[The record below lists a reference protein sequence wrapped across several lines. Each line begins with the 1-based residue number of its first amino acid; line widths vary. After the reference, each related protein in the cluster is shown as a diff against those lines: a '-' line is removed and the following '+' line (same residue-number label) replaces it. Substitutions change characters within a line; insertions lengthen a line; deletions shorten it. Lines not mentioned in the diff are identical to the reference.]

1 MDYKRKILIVDDNNI
16 NRKILKK
23 ILGEEYDVLMA
34 VNGKVALDILDKE
47 QDRISLILLDLV
59 MPVMDGY
66 TFLSE
71 FAKRDVIISSIPVIV
86 ATQRDSEEDEEKA
99 LTKGAS
105 DFVTKP
111 YKAKIIRQKVKNLI
125 NLREKSQIINVL
137 ERDRL
142 TGLLSREFFNKKV
155 DDIIKNKNDEKYW
168 LICADI
174 KNFKLVND
182 IFGREMGDKLLK
194 YFAETLKTFVEN
206 KGVIGRIGADIFS
219 IFIEKTENQNIY
231 DFEKFNEKINNFEID
246 NVISVKFGVYEIN
259 EKNSTNI
266 SASQMCDR
274 AILAIEKVK
283 GKYAQTYAF
292 YDEAIIERLMR
303 EKQITENMD
312 RGILEKQFKVYLQPK
327 HDIESN
333 KMVGAEALVR
343 WIHSELGFISPA
355 DFIPIFEKN
364 GFITKLD
371 KYMWDE
377 SCKLIRKW
385 KDEKKPTVPIS
396 VNLSRVD
403 IFNPK
408 LKKNLLDAVKKY
420 NLQTSDLHI
429 EITESAYTDNPK
441 QIIETV
447 KDLRKQGFVIEMD
460 DFGTGYSSL
469 SMLSD
474 LPIDV
479 LKLDMSFIR
488 NSIGDKA
495 DENPKNLE
503 ILKFIIG
510 LAKWLDLTTVAEGVE
525 TKEQLEKLR
534 EFDCEYV
541 QGYYFAKPM
550 EAEQFEEYLMKTNQ

>member
-550 EAEQFEEYLMKTNQ
+550 QVKEFEEYLMKTNQ